1 MIRNPP
7 RYAEDLVSLIYSVI
21 MSVLIVVFVLF
32 TIM

>member
-7 RYAEDLVSLIYSVI
+7 KYAEDLVSLIYSII
-21 MSVLIVVFVLF
+21 MSILIIVFILS

>member
-7 RYAEDLVSLIYSVI
+7 KYAEDLVSLIYSII
-21 MSVLIVVFVLF
+21 MSILIVVFVLF

>member
-7 RYAEDLVSLIYSVI
+7 KYAEDLISLIYYVI
-21 MSVLIVVFVLF
+21 MSILIIVLVLF

>member
-7 RYAEDLVSLIYSVI
+7 KYTEALVSLIYSAI
-21 MSVLIVVFVLF
+21 MLILIVVFVLF

>member
-7 RYAEDLVSLIYSVI
+7 KYAEDLVSLIYSVI
-21 MSVLIVVFVLF
+21 MSILIIAFVLF

>member
-7 RYAEDLVSLIYSVI
+7 KYVEDLVSLIYSVI
-21 MSVLIVVFVLF
+21 MTILIVVFVLF

>member
-7 RYAEDLVSLIYSVI
+7 KYAEDLVSFIYSVV
-21 MSVLIVVFVLF
+21 MSILIVVFVLF

>member
-7 RYAEDLVSLIYSVI
+7 KYAEDLVLLIYSVI
-21 MSVLIVVFVLF
+21 MSILIVVFVLF